1 VNVGTLGQ
9 PDSVP
14 VVKASTFL
22 LISECLR
29 DIGLDAEC
37 AKLGIPIE
45 EIGNVRWAENMIG
58 REYARTLSFGNGAH
72 RRVATR
78 PDQEKPWLI
87 SFPTG

>member
-14 VVKASTFL
+14 LVKASTFL
-22 LISECLR
+22 LIPECLR
-29 DIGLDAEC
+29 DIGLETEC

-45 EIGNVRWAENMIG
+45 EIGNVRWAESMIG

-72 RRVATR
+72 RRVTIHPR
-78 PDQEKPWLI
+78 
-87 SFPTG
+87 